1 LIAGAYSG
9 VVNRKFMLG
18 LSVIIGGISQFLSG
32 SVNSYPLFFGMR
44 MVHGAMNSATNP
56 LAYSLVSDYIP
67 PERRATAN
75 SILSTAIY
83 AGISLSSLSIL
94 LVKNYG
100 WRNSLSFLGLVGV
113 ALGALIIT
121 FI

>member
-1 LIAGAYSG
+1 
-9 VVNRKFMLG
+9 
-18 LSVIIGGISQFLSG
+18 
-32 SVNSYPLFFGMR
+32 

-83 AGISLSSLSIL
+83 SGISLSSLSIL

-113 ALGALIIT
+113 ALGALIIM